1 MISTAE
7 FQTLFPFGIHLNQHL
22 QIVLLGR
29 SLGKWVT
36 VTPGAPFGDFFEI
49 LRNSKP
55 VSIDLLHSL
64 SNSPIQLGIRGSALI
79 LIGQFASASDGF
91 LFLGSPKVE
100 SVNDLSRL
108 GLQIND
114 FAPHDLVMTSLFH
127 LQRTEIVANESIAS
141 AQDLARQQHIYR
153 QIVEQSNDLIVA
165 LEAEGLLTIANPRAT
180 ELLGIRPGTT
190 TANEFLPP
198 AARRTWEA
206 AAALLRDG
214 QRSAGV
220 ELTLLGSDGEEVLV
234 EGHLVLSVTEE
245 DRRPVLAF
253 LRDVTLRKL
262 AERELAASHEKLR
275 QAQKMEAIGRFA
287 GGIAHDFNNLLGVI
301 SGAASL
307 LQEDLEPD
315 NAHRPDVELI
325 LSSSE
330 KGSALAHQILQ
341 FSNRSP
347 AAQGQTDL
355 VAQTRT
361 LCPMLERVLGPQ
373 IELSFTALVESIA
386 VDIAPIQYEQILLNL
401 AVNAGH
407 AMPKGG
413 AFEIRVERTADSQ
426 SAQLEVKDSG
436 SGMSTNVL
444 QHIFEPFYSTKPT
457 GSGTGLG
464 LSVVY
469 GIIDDADGEILVE
482 SELKKG
488 TRFTIT
494 LPAGAG
500 LRPQKQKKLAP
511 PATLGVIPG
520 AKRAIVLEDVPELR
534 RLTTRALERMGLTV
548 TSFDS
553 IEATKKGF
561 ATFDGIPDI
570 FVTDVSLPDGNGLDL
585 AEHLAQEGRV
595 KAVVVTTGNADF
607 ERIKTLIGIHGWHM
621 LMKPFRMQH
630 LSELIKSILA
640 GPDGS
645 SGACASGTTS
655 PSSNPGVRIADQNPE
670 EGPH

>member
-1 MISTAE
+1 M
-7 FQTLFPFGIHLNQHL
+7 
-22 QIVLLGR
+22 
-29 SLGKWVT
+29 GKWVT

-64 SNSPIQLGIRGSALI
+64 SNSPIQLGIRDSALI

-153 QIVEQSNDLIVA
+153 QIVEQSNDLIVG

-190 TANEFLPP
+190 TAKELIPP
-198 AARRTWEA
+198 TARRTWES

-214 QRSAGV
+214 QRSVDV
-220 ELTLLGSDGEEVLV
+220 ELTLVGRDGEEVLV
-234 EGHLVLSVTEE
+234 EGHLVLSLTAEA
-245 DRRPVLAF
+245 RKPVLGF
-253 LRDVTLRKL
+253 LRDVTARKV
-262 AERELAASHEKLR
+262 AERELAASNEKLR

-315 NAHRPDVELI
+315 NAHWPDVDLI
-325 LSSSE
+325 LSSTE

-355 VAQTRT
+355 VAQTKT
-361 LCPMLERVLGPQ
+361 LCPMLERVLGPK
-373 IELSFTALVESIA
+373 IEVSFTALVESLA
-386 VDIAPIQYEQILLNL
+386 VDLAPIQYEQILLNL

-413 AFEIRVERTADSQ
+413 ALEIQVGRTADNQ

-444 QHIFEPFYSTKPT
+444 QHIFEPFYSTKPA

-534 RLTTRALERMGLTV
+534 RLTTRALDRMGLTV

-561 ATFDGIPDI
+561 DTFDGIPDI

-607 ERIKTLIGIHGWHM
+607 ERIKTLIGIHGWHL

-630 LSELIKSILA
+630 LSELIESILVD
-640 GPDGS
+640 PDGS
-645 SGACASGTTS
+645 SGAGACGTTS
-655 PSSNPGVRIADQNPE
+655 PSSNPDVRIADQNPE
-670 EGPH
+670 EGPR